1 MTDDREGFS
10 RFDPLLGTLLKMGRG
25 RLRIYLGW
33 APGVGKTRRALL
45 DLLALRNRGVD
56 IAIGWLEGKS
66 RREILDLSE
75 LFEHIPPRL
84 TGKEDPSFAE
94 MDLDGIL
101 KRRPSTLFVDELA
114 HENVPG
120 SGNRKRWEEIEEILE
135 AGISVVT
142 TMNAMHVQDL
152 AGPVAQIL
160 GSPVRETVPVGF
172 LKKADE
178 IVVVDVPP
186 SELIRRIREGRVFP
200 LRQAERAL
208 EGPFRESNLVKLRE
222 MTLQFAAKVLDTQ
235 LTRQGG
241 KKGVYERVTVL
252 VSDHSPFVSR
262 LVGYGSALSRRLGG
276 ELLVLHLRGIS
287 FLGKR
292 SPLDKGV
299 LENLQKTV
307 REAGGKFSL
316 LWTRNPGWTLWRFIQ
331 RTRTTR
337 LVLGHAGTVRPW
349 RKSLVRSVLRNFSR
363 IDVEI
368 HLIPTLTDI
377 PSIENPPEEPTLD
390 SSSPVKGRFT
400 LFLGAAAGI
409 GKTYRMLQE
418 AQERKR
424 SGADVV
430 VGYLETHRRPETE
443 KMAEGLRQIP
453 RKTLSYHGLVLGE
466 MDLDAILACKP
477 GLVLVDELAHTNP
490 PGSLHLKR
498 YQDVLGLLEAG
509 IDVFS
514 TLNVQHLE
522 SLNDL
527 IEFQTGIR
535 VHETVPDSIALL
547 ADEVVLVDLT
557 PEALQSRLVE
567 GKIYPLEKVGEALR
581 NFFTKNNLTALRE
594 LAMKCVSEG
603 AGSRVI
609 QPGRGGCLLAGVSDR
624 PEDGALI
631 RRGAMLSERLSLE
644 LVVLFVRKGAGA
656 TEGQYSRKLA
666 ELTRSF
672 GGRFL
677 EEDSPGEWTGYF
689 VGRCREIRPRLV
701 LLGQSAWR
709 PGFESTAEKIA
720 RRLTDFPLLIVPL
733 DIRDHLLK

>member
-1 MTDDREGFS
+1 MSEKKEEFS
-10 RFDPLLGTLLKMGRG
+10 RFDPLLGTLLKMGKG
-25 RLRIYLGW
+25 RFRIYLGW

-45 DLLALRNRGVD
+45 DLHVLKRRGVD
-56 IAIGWLEGKS
+56 VVIGWMEGKS
-66 RREILDLSE
+66 RPELRELSE
-75 LFEHIPPRL
+75 MFELLPPRQVRK
-84 TGKEDPSFAE
+84 GEECFSE
-94 MDLDGIL
+94 MDLDAIL
-101 KRRPSTLFVDELA
+101 ARKPSTLFVDELA

-120 SGNRKRWEEIEEILE
+120 SRHKKRWEDIEEILV
-135 AGISVVT
+135 AGISVVS

-152 AGPVAQIL
+152 SGPVAQIL
-160 GSPVRETVPVGF
+160 GFPVQETVPMEF
-172 LKKADE
+172 MKRADE

-186 SELIRRIREGRVFP
+186 SELIRRIKEGNVFP
-200 LRQAERAL
+200 LSQVERAL
-208 EGPFRESNLVKLRE
+208 EGPFRESNLNKLRE

-252 VSDHSPFVSR
+252 VSDHTPSVLR

-287 FLGKR
+287 ILGKR
-292 SPLDKGV
+292 SLLDREV
-299 LENLQKTV
+299 QESFQQMV

-337 LVLGHAGTVRPW
+337 LVLGHAGSIRPW
-349 RKSLVRSVLRNFSR
+349 KKSLVRSVLRYFSR

-368 HLIPTLTDI
+368 HLIPTLLDI
-377 PSIENPPEEPTLD
+377 PSIEVVPESIPGRPSL
-390 SSSPVKGRFT
+390 SSVRGHFT

-418 AQERKR
+418 AQERKHAG
-424 SGADVV
+424 SDVV
-430 VGYLETHRRPETE
+430 VGYLETHRRAETE

-466 MDLDAILACKP
+466 MDMDAILQCKP
-477 GLVLVDELAHTNP
+477 ELVLVDELAHTNP
-490 PGSLHLKR
+490 PGFPNRKR
-498 YQDVLGLLEAG
+498 YQDVLNLLESG

-535 VHETVPDSIALL
+535 VHETVPDSIVLL
-547 ADEVVLVDLT
+547 ADGIVLVDLT

-567 GKIYPLEKVGEALR
+567 GKVYPLEKVEEALK

-594 LAMKCVSEG
+594 LAMQCVSEG
-603 AGSRVI
+603 ARSRVI
-609 QPGRGGCLLAGVSDR
+609 QTGRGGCLLTGVSDR
-624 PEDGALI
+624 LEDGALV
-631 RRGAMLSERLSLE
+631 RRGATLSERLSLE
-644 LVVLFVRKGAGA
+644 FMVLFVRNRDG
-656 TEGQYSRKLA
+656 EVQYSRKLE
-666 ELTRSF
+666 ELTQSF
-672 GGRFL
+672 GGTFL
-677 EEDSPGEWTGYF
+677 EEESRDDWDEYF
-689 VGRCREIRPRLV
+689 VRRCREIRPRLV

-709 PGFESTAEKIA
+709 PGLESTAEKIA
-720 RRLTDFPLLIVPL
+720 KSLTDFPLLIMPL
-733 DIRDHLLK
+733 DIRDHLLQ

>member
-1 MTDDREGFS
+1 MSEKKEEFS
-10 RFDPLLGTLLKMGRG
+10 RFDPLLGTLLKMGKG
-25 RLRIYLGW
+25 RFRIYLGW

-45 DLLALRNRGVD
+45 DLHVLKRRGVD
-56 IAIGWLEGKS
+56 VVIGWMEGKS
-66 RREILDLSE
+66 RPELRELSE
-75 LFEHIPPRL
+75 MFELLPLREVRK
-84 TGKEDPSFAE
+84 GEECFSE
-94 MDLDGIL
+94 MDLDAIL
-101 KRRPSTLFVDELA
+101 ARKPSTLFVDELA

-120 SGNRKRWEEIEEILE
+120 SRHKKRWEDIEEILV
-135 AGISVVT
+135 AGISVVS

-152 AGPVAQIL
+152 SGPVAQIL
-160 GSPVRETVPVGF
+160 GFPVQETVPMEF
-172 LKKADE
+172 MKRADE

-186 SELIRRIREGRVFP
+186 SELIRRIKEGNVFP
-200 LRQAERAL
+200 LSQVERAL
-208 EGPFRESNLVKLRE
+208 EGPFRESNLNKLRE

-252 VSDHSPFVSR
+252 VSDHTPSVLR

-287 FLGKR
+287 ILGKR
-292 SPLDKGV
+292 SLLDREV
-299 LENLQKTV
+299 QESFQQMV

-337 LVLGHAGTVRPW
+337 LVLGHAGSIRPW
-349 RKSLVRSVLRNFSR
+349 KKSLVRSVLRYFSR

-368 HLIPTLTDI
+368 HLIPTLLDI
-377 PSIENPPEEPTLD
+377 PSIEVVPESIPGRPSL
-390 SSSPVKGRFT
+390 SSVRGHFT

-418 AQERKR
+418 AQERKHAG
-424 SGADVV
+424 SDVV
-430 VGYLETHRRPETE
+430 VGYLETHRRAETE

-466 MDLDAILACKP
+466 MDMDAILQCKP
-477 GLVLVDELAHTNP
+477 ELVLVDELAHTNP
-490 PGSLHLKR
+490 PGFPNRKR
-498 YQDVLGLLEAG
+498 YQDVLNLLESG

-535 VHETVPDSIALL
+535 VHETVPDSIVLL
-547 ADEVVLVDLT
+547 ADGIVLVDLT

-567 GKIYPLEKVGEALR
+567 GKVYPLEKVEEALK

-594 LAMKCVSEG
+594 LAMQCVSEG
-603 AGSRVI
+603 ARSRVI
-609 QPGRGGCLLAGVSDR
+609 QTGRGGCLLTGVSDR
-624 PEDGALI
+624 LEDGALV
-631 RRGAMLSERLSLE
+631 RRGATLSERLSLE
-644 LVVLFVRKGAGA
+644 FMVLFVRNRDG
-656 TEGQYSRKLA
+656 EVQYSRKLE
-666 ELTRSF
+666 ELTQSF
-672 GGRFL
+672 GGTFL
-677 EEDSPGEWTGYF
+677 EEESRDDWDEYF
-689 VGRCREIRPRLV
+689 VRRCREIRPRLV

-709 PGFESTAEKIA
+709 PGLESTAEKIA
-720 RRLTDFPLLIVPL
+720 KSLTDFPLLIMPL
-733 DIRDHLLK
+733 DIRDHLLQ